1 MRLRRLSPRTAE
13 TYLAWIL
20 RYIRHQ
26 GTRHPATMGEPEVL
40 EFLTWLVVDRR
51 VAHSTQMQALGA
63 LLFLD
68 REVLRTPLGD
78 LRGLIRARGPV
89 RLPVVLTAEEVGA
102 ILAQLRG
109 SVWLV
114 GALLSGSGL
123 RLSEAL
129 GLRVKDLDWSR
140 REIVVR
146 RGKGG
151 KDRVP
156 DALER
161 KTPSAARG
169 WAWQWVFPA
178 MRRYIDTATGER
190 RRWHMHPSL
199 VQRAVAEAVRRS
211 GVGKRA
217 SCHTFRHS
225 FATHLL
231 EGGYDIRTVQEL
243 LGHSDVSTT
252 MVYTH
257 VLNRG
262 GKGVRSPVDL
272 ARLPDR
278 SE

>member
-1 MRLRRLSPRTAE
+1 
-13 TYLAWIL
+13 
-20 RYIRHQ
+20 
-26 GTRHPATMGEPEVL
+26 MGEPEVL
-40 EFLTWLVVDRR
+40 EFLNWLVVDRR

-199 VQRAVAEAVRRS
+199 VQRAVAEAVAVTPSGTPSRPLFWRGATTFGRCRS
-211 GVGKRA
+211 CSGIRA
-217 SCHTFRHS
+217 SAPRW
-225 FATHLL
+225 
-231 EGGYDIRTVQEL
+231 
-243 LGHSDVSTT
+243 STSCAQP
-252 MVYTH
+252 
-257 VLNRG
+257 RG
-262 GKGVRSPVDL
+262 
-272 ARLPDR
+272 
-278 SE
+278 